1 MTRRPVSFT
10 KAELD
15 RLLSAAKRAG
25 AREVEV
31 AGAVIRLGET
41 EEVVEKTKGSKA
53 REVRL

>member
-1 MTRRPVSFT
+1 MPRRPVQFT

-31 AGAVIRLGET
+31 AGVVIRLGAA
-41 EEVVEKTKGSKA
+41 EEGVAKAKVVKA